1 MKQNKEKEKCTT
13 SVITDVSNKN
23 LHSFALGIGSSFSLS
38 KEAEDLGFKIN
49 QFYHAPKNKK

>member
-1 MKQNKEKEKCTT
+1 MKQNKEKCTT

-49 QFYHAPKNKK
+49 QFYYAPKNKK